1 MYIIMS
7 ISNKQVKTFIH
18 EIQKEYDCETFE
30 EKDKN
35 DKLVCQLCKGSY
47 IRQKKSVH
55 FRTNKHL
62 KKVNLLKEKIAEIFN

>member
-1 MYIIMS
+1 MS
-7 ISNKQVKTFIH
+7 ISSKRVKSFIH
-18 EIQKEYDCETFE
+18 EIQKEYDYETFD
-30 EKDKN
+30 EKNKN

-62 KKVNLLKEKIAEIFN
+62 KKVKLLKVKIAEIYENA